1 MMDQENYVWITS
13 GRLRNPH
20 GSRDLSEASRSHNV
34 RQSVLHRH
42 RRINRNLRTI
52 SSDDLF
58 QNHRPPAYIDHYGNV
73 IPGREVTSN
82 SDSDGKESRL
92 LPVDSFS
99 KLPLRSQTS
108 LQTQSEPGLDRN
120 KHRAVAFSSGRPATS
135 SDHCSDYSMP
145 DITNNN
151 QKTSQIVL
159 RNYTPLSQRVE
170 SAFLSSGSR
179 PKTSISRARS
189 RGSVR
194 QEEMLPGV
202 HETESKNEDVD
213 MSTPITLDLPTTRK
227 TIIRPITA
235 VYNTVKAKRF
245 LEERLKTIYRQRRA
259 TSAVSRIQNWR
270 YSTGRQPSS
279 SATDRFQNSCEGL
292 TPRRLLAKFR
302 QVGRLAIYFRRIMQD
317 ITSNTCSTTQRS
329 ATELQWMAVYSENH
343 DESLAFN
350 KHLYSR
356 DRVSTHVPDWA
367 LSIFNL
373 PPEERTEQH
382 CRRLHALLRGLRSFD
397 KFTEE
402 MQMSLCRAFTLERVE
417 EGRVVLKSGHV
428 GINFYFIYSGSVFV
442 NSEDVTVDGN
452 RFMRT
457 VALLCRGDSF
467 GELALLQ
474 DIRRTATI
482 SVREKCE
489 LLVVDKDVFASVC
502 PKIFEKELQEKQN
515 FISTLDLFSSSFW
528 SPEALHSLCMNAQ
541 IQEYKINK
549 VIVANSCIE
558 DWIYACMEGKCR
570 IIRCVSLDAPPNE
583 GSDKRKQSDVVL
595 SEEILQL
602 LAAATDQHG
611 SHAAD
616 EGDMKENL
624 LTSLGLDYVQTSKKL
639 YLDNTDARERKRA
652 VLGLNETTTLTS
664 LIKKEME
671 SKKEVVFLDVGVIE
685 SGEIFD
691 LPCLLENPESE
702 SASTLML
709 VSSGAKILRIKKAA
723 FFDQATQAALDN
735 TRTLASKQRSPSQ
748 QNILTSY
755 KIQLKWDSF
764 KSRLVQSIV
773 KRPDYCQPIQNRKH
787 SSKIK
792 DNRKQKV
799 TNDLDGD
806 KHPLSSADKTDTVT
820 ETFTSDNQGEES
832 NDKLSRSQT
841 DLIGRRRKSN
851 YYEELESVTKK
862 DTEIIRRKPSNARTE
877 LKISH
882 FPNHSIQSKD
892 STRDVGLESE
902 FEIRSRYHLKSKR
915 EVGVGKKVQLPLSK
929 GGKTKQK

>member
-34 RQSVLHRH
+34 RQSASHRH
-42 RRINRNLRTI
+42 RRITRNLRTI
-52 SSDDLF
+52 RSDDLF

-73 IPGREVTSN
+73 VPVMGVTPN
-82 SDSDGKESRL
+82 IDSDGKESRL
-92 LPVDSFS
+92 LPEDSFS

-108 LQTQSEPGLDRN
+108 LHTQSEPGLDRN
-120 KHRAVAFSSGRPATS
+120 KHRVVAFSSGRPATS

-145 DITNNN
+145 DIANSN

-159 RNYTPLSQRVE
+159 RNYTSLSQRVE
-170 SAFLSSGSR
+170 SAFLSSDSR
-179 PKTSISRARS
+179 TKTSISRARS

-194 QEEMLPGV
+194 QEDMLPGV
-202 HETESKNEDVD
+202 HETENMNEDVD

-227 TIIRPITA
+227 TIIRSITA
-235 VYNTVKAKRF
+235 VYNTVRAKGF

-279 SATDRFQNSCEGL
+279 SATDRFQNSREGL

-317 ITSNTCSTTQRS
+317 ITSNTCSTRQRS

-367 LSIFNL
+367 LSIFSL

-442 NSEDVTVDGN
+442 NSEDVTVD
-452 RFMRT
+452 
-457 VALLCRGDSF
+457 
-467 GELALLQ
+467 

-489 LLVVDKDVFASVC
+489 LLVVDKDIFASVC

-515 FISTLDLFSSSFW
+515 FISSLDLFSSSFW
-528 SPEALHSLCMNAQ
+528 SPDALHSLCMNAQ

-558 DWIYACMEGKCR
+558 DWIYACMVGKCR

-602 LAAATDQHG
+602 LAAAADHHG
-611 SHAAD
+611 SHTAD

-735 TRTLASKQRSPSQ
+735 TRTLASKQKNPSQ

-773 KRPDYCQPIQNRKH
+773 KRPHYCQPVQNRKH

-799 TNDLDGD
+799 TNDLDLD

-832 NDKLSRSQT
+832 NDKLSRSLT

-851 YYEELESVTKK
+851 YYKELESVTRKE
-862 DTEIIRRKPSNARTE
+862 TEIIRRKPSNARSE

-892 STRDVGLESE
+892 STRGVGLESQ
-902 FEIRSRYHLKSKR
+902 FEIRS
-915 EVGVGKKVQLPLSK
+915 
-929 GGKTKQK
+929 